1 MSRRDLIDPEVRE
14 PLDQLLQV
22 IPGGFNSIPDIV
34 QRRAAVTQL
43 LAALEIPPNLNVTSE
58 DRMVPGP
65 DGAPDI
71 KVRIYRPAEA
81 TGTLGA
87 VRRDVDEALGGQQ
100 HDGFPDRRDADAEPV
115 GEFRILDDR
124 ARSQPSGH
132 DLLAQVPHDGLGA
145 SQRKGVRHQIASTAA
160 LSPRRSRSPAE
171 ADKQDFSRRPGC
183 ARRHS
188 PCRRSA
194 YQSS

>member
-71 KVRIYRPAEA
+71 KVRI
-81 TGTLGA
+81 
-87 VRRDVDEALGGQQ
+87 
-100 HDGFPDRRDADAEPV
+100 
-115 GEFRILDDR
+115 
-124 ARSQPSGH
+124 
-132 DLLAQVPHDGLGA
+132 
-145 SQRKGVRHQIASTAA
+145 
-160 LSPRRSRSPAE
+160 
-171 ADKQDFSRRPGC
+171 
-183 ARRHS
+183 
-188 PCRRSA
+188 
-194 YQSS
+194 

>member
-58 DRMVPGP
+58 DRMVSGP

-71 KVRIYRPAEA
+71 KVRI
-81 TGTLGA
+81 
-87 VRRDVDEALGGQQ
+87 
-100 HDGFPDRRDADAEPV
+100 
-115 GEFRILDDR
+115 
-124 ARSQPSGH
+124 
-132 DLLAQVPHDGLGA
+132 
-145 SQRKGVRHQIASTAA
+145 
-160 LSPRRSRSPAE
+160 
-171 ADKQDFSRRPGC
+171 
-183 ARRHS
+183 
-188 PCRRSA
+188 
-194 YQSS
+194 